1 MTELRAQLQ
10 QSAEAMQ
17 AMQGQLAQQQQQIQS
32 LTSLQQQQQQQSQS
46 ASSSSA
52 ATGVFGLLPLVDTR
66 GLGKPEVF
74 RGEAASFNDWNFVLR
89 SYLGALDK
97 RFQTLLARCES
108 SELPLWN
115 RGLSPEEQ
123 GLSTV
128 LHPCHVVQG

>member
-32 LTSLQQQQQQQSQS
+32 LTNLQQQQQQQQQSQS

-52 ATGVFGLLPLVDTR
+52 PSGVFRLLPLVDTR

-115 RGLSPEEQ
+115 RGLSP
-123 GLSTV
+123 
-128 LHPCHVVQG
+128 